1 MTTRRPSEPLYR
13 GPRIAVNTP
22 SMTIHRWQLLRRS
35 AWVVAT
41 LAALS
46 GCGGGGG
53 GGSSL
58 PEPVPVTPQPPV
70 TPVADGA
77 YTDAAA
83 YSSQPGGSLAGAE
96 EGAAVTKLR
105 WTAGATPVAYTAR
118 AGHLI
123 ARRASDNAAQASMF
137 YAAYTAD
144 DAPAAQRPVTFFFNG
159 GPGSAS
165 LWLHLGSYGPRRLA
179 TFVPSTT
186 APRPFAMVDNA
197 ESLLDTT
204 DLVFVDAV
212 GAGLS
217 TAIAPF
223 ANRDFWSVGADAAL
237 MRDFIRRWL
246 DANQRQASPLF
257 VFGESYG
264 GPRAAVLAPLLLA
277 AGVRLDGV
285 VLQAPAL
292 DYTSNCGVVDQPST
306 SCAGF
311 VPAYAAAAAHLQR
324 ATPLPPLLV
333 PFIDEVRTFT
343 QQQYTPAVQR
353 YLATRAVA
361 AELLPTLAGYTG
373 LPAERWRAQFNLGPT
388 TYRGAL
394 IDGTL
399 LGRYDA
405 RITAPSGSALASD
418 GDPSSTLITPSFSA
432 AIATELRDRLRYG
445 YTASYVL
452 LSNAI
457 QSWDF
462 RHAGRDLPDT
472 VPDLAAALAQ
482 APRLKILAVN
492 GLHDLATP
500 FHQTELDLARLAAP
514 GRVLVRNHA
523 GGHMSYLDDGT
534 RAAQKADIAAF
545 IRAQAAAAA
554 TETAQRLAPPAA
566 APRADSA
573 GDLAEARRRMP
584 QPEPAVQAPLRDPWV
599 PPR

>member
-1 MTTRRPSEPLYR
+1 MTSRRKPGFR
-13 GPRIAVNTP
+13 GSGFWLAPMAAV
-22 SMTIHRWQLLRRS
+22 LVLG
-35 AWVVAT
+35 A
-41 LAALS
+41 
-46 GCGGGGG
+46 CGGGGG
-53 GGSSL
+53 GAA
-58 PEPVPVTPQPPV
+58 PDAPPVTPQPPV

-83 YSSQPGGSLAGAE
+83 YSSQPGGSLVGAE

-105 WTAGATPVAYTAR
+105 WTAGAAPVAYTAR

-144 DAPAAQRPVTFFFNG
+144 DMPAAQRPVTFFFNG

-186 APRPFAMVDNA
+186 APRPFGMVDNA

-217 TAIAPF
+217 TAIAPYT
-223 ANRDFWSVGADAAL
+223 NRDFWGVDADAAL

-246 DANQRQASPLF
+246 DVNQRQASPLF

-285 VLQAPAL
+285 VLQSPAL
-292 DYTSNCGVVDQPST
+292 DYNSNCGVVDLPSI
-306 SCAGF
+306 SCAGY

-324 ATPLPPLLV
+324 ANPLPSVLA

-343 QQQYTPAVQR
+343 QQQYAPAVQR
-353 YLATRAVA
+353 WFSTRAVA
-361 AELLPTLAGYTG
+361 TELLPALAGYTG
-373 LPAERWRAQFNLGPT
+373 LPASRWQAQFNLGPT

-405 RITAPSGSALASD
+405 RITAPNGSALASE
-418 GDPSSTLITPSFSA
+418 GDPSSTLISPSFAA

-462 RHAGRDLPDT
+462 RHAGREVPDT

-482 APRLKILAVN
+482 APRLKVLAIN

-500 FHQTELDLARLAAP
+500 FHQTELDLARLAAA

-545 IRAQAAAAA
+545 IRAQAAAVA
-554 TETAQRLAPPAA
+554 TETAQRVVPAGPAP
-566 APRADSA
+566 APDVA